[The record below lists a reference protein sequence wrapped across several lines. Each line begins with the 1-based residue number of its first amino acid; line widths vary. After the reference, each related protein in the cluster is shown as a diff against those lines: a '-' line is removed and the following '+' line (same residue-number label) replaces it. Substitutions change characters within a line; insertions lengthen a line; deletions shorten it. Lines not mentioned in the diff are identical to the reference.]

1 MLRFQLHSFLT
12 ANRYWDHISLSQRRL
27 LEHFTSCPFEQT
39 RVAEEPLK
47 FSSVLL
53 SLGAFIVG

>member
-1 MLRFQLHSFLT
+1 MLCSALCSTRSLQQI
-12 ANRYWDHISLSQRRL
+12 DIGISLSQRRL